1 MNVFVPRLGMN
12 VDEVLAGSERQADDR
27 YELVDGEIVAMTR
40 GTVGHNSA
48 KFAACLALYNAVR
61 AAKLPCQVLID
72 GVGVKISE
80 KTVRIPD
87 VVVHGGTEL
96 DRNAMIVES
105 PVIAV
110 EVASRS
116 SERDEVDTT
125 FMDDFTLASI
135 HHYLVRFPE
144 KHASVHRERNAAGK
158 IESRIVKD
166 GDIARDPPGLC
177 VSMNALLG

>member
-1 MNVFVPRLGMN
+1 
-12 VDEVLAGSERQADDR
+12 
-27 YELVDGEIVAMTR
+27 
-40 GTVGHNSA
+40 
-48 KFAACLALYNAVR
+48 VR
-61 AAKLPCQVLID
+61 AAKLTCKVLID